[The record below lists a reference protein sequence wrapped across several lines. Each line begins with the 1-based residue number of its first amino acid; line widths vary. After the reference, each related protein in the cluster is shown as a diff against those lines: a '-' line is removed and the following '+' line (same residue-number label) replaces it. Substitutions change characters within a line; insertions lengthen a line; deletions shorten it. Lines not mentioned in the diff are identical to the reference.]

1 MNRPARHR
9 NSGGWGRNPAP
20 TDGAPSISSGFT
32 LIEML
37 IALGIASL
45 LVALATPDWRS
56 SNARA
61 ELRDRANALV
71 EVMSVARSEA
81 VKRGTRVDVCPSVDR
96 MQCVADAGWDGG
108 WLSLVNEAGVHPPP
122 THATVLRRE
131 GPARAGITIRANRPL
146 ADYVSFT
153 SLGHARRH
161 DGALQMGTFTVC
173 RSGHEAFKVVL
184 ANSGRVRVDATQE
197 ACP

>member
-1 MNRPARHR
+1 MNRFEPH
-9 NSGGWGRNPAP
+9 GRTRTLDNRRSDNDPRCP
-20 TDGAPSISSGFT
+20 PSPRRRGFT

-37 IALGIASL
+37 IALAVGAL

-56 SNARA
+56 QRARS

-71 EVMSVARSEA
+71 EVMGVARSEA
-81 VKRGTRVDVCPSVDR
+81 VKRGRRVDVCPSGGASE
-96 MQCVADAGWDGG
+96 CIEGASWEGG
-108 WLSLVNEAGVHPPP
+108 WLTVIDNDAAPQP
-122 THATVLRRE
+122 TILRRE
-131 GPARAGITIRANRPL
+131 GPARSGISIRTSRPL

-173 RSGHEAFKVVL
+173 RSGQEAVNVVL
-184 ANSGRVRVDATQE
+184 ANSGRTRVDITRE
-197 ACP
+197 ICP